1 MHQMIEEL
9 SQARQD
15 YTSQRDQCAAQLQEL
30 DDEQAA
36 YELEQAQMPPPS
48 GIDYMALQVCAPPV
62 PGSAWPQPVCI
73 IIPFPSKFG

>member
-1 MHQMIEEL
+1 MIEEL
-9 SQARQD
+9 SQVRQE

-48 GIDYMALQVCAPPV
+48 GIDYMALQVCA
-62 PGSAWPQPVCI
+62 
-73 IIPFPSKFG
+73 